1 MKQFLSTLLLA
12 LASFLMPTVMMATDY
27 YVVGNWNEPETLY
40 KLIISGKSAKV
51 SIPAAVFGKNKPATF
66 HVLAIESGTNRW
78 NIKAQPINSVGIV

>member
-40 KLIISGKSAKV
+40 KLIISGK
-51 SIPAAVFGKNKPATF
+51 
-66 HVLAIESGTNRW
+66 
-78 NIKAQPINSVGIV
+78 